1 MRRNPIEDILHS
13 CFARMEAKINE
24 LPVKL
29 ANSSRG
35 PNGRLRHPRTGLLL
49 AAPNPRT
56 RDQLVAFTAIQCT
69 DSAQDLDLEPLV
81 NVVVLERRRQIARY
95 LGVDIERD
103 EDNVM
108 AVE

>member
-1 MRRNPIEDILHS
+1 MRRNPIEDILHG

-56 RDQLVAFTAIQCT
+56 RDQLVAFTGMFFFFFFFLWHIYT
-69 DSAQDLDLEPLV
+69 D
-81 NVVVLERRRQIARY
+81 RI
-95 LGVDIERD
+95 
-103 EDNVM
+103 
-108 AVE
+108 